1 MSKHPAQVQL
11 LFPEEELHL
20 ARKKQ
25 IFLAKLR
32 SESRRGAKYK
42 RYFGAPIRYPGGKS
56 FAVGYIVELL
66 PENVSRVISPFL
78 GGGSVEV
85 ALANE
90 LGIKVIAFDIFDI
103 LVNFWQVLLDPK
115 RKREMLFILRQLEPN
130 KKSYAEVK
138 EALKRHWRFIQYG
151 EGSKEFIITDKV
163 LLAAYFYFNYQLSYG
178 PGFLG
183 WPSSVYLNEG
193 TYQSMLEKL
202 EEFRST

>member
-1 MSKHPAQVQL
+1 
-11 LFPEEELHL
+11 
-20 ARKKQ
+20 
-25 IFLAKLR
+25 
-32 SESRRGAKYK
+32 
-42 RYFGAPIRYPGGKS
+42 
-56 FAVGYIVELL
+56 
-66 PENVSRVISPFL
+66 
-78 GGGSVEV
+78 
-85 ALANE
+85 
-90 LGIKVIAFDIFDI
+90 
-103 LVNFWQVLLDPK
+103 
-115 RKREMLFILRQLEPN
+115 MLFILRQLEPN